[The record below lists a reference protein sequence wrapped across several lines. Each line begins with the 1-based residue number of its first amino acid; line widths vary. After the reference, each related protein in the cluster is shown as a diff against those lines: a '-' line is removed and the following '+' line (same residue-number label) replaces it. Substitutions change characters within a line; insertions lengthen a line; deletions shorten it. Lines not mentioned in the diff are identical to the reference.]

1 MNTRLGLIALLF
13 AMAAPNITFAQQN
26 DDNMVIPTSMEQLV
40 GADITKDNIVDYISV
55 GNGGSGSTT
64 DGSASQRVFLI
75 YNMGAKKF
83 LSPGSFWG
91 RHAALTD
98 DPHLF
103 WLQRRNET
111 LSMHYQAIR
120 WPASTED
127 NIDYSDDTKTNF
139 GKYFLASSFE
149 GVHLGSKEGNGRS
162 QATYNSIKIIKKD
175 GTVKKNILTSLYTAP
190 NKNTT
195 ATLTDNITAPYS
207 PNGEVFY
214 TPDGA
219 LTDLDLS
226 AGDELVAEITLPS
239 TDNKTDQNI
248 LSLGQDVNA
257 WSGPKDQGNIHI
269 YYMLKNDHIR
279 KIQVAYNRN
288 KNTGDTKAQQDQ
300 FYTNQTY
307 DLGSTVTIRLNSQG
321 ISVGDQ
327 LIHSASNYKVKLT
340 YPADADAETLKK
352 YIYEKSGSVVKF
364 KYNDGVYILDANG
377 YLQPTEDG
385 TGKEY
390 SINHNSYVYADGDVD
405 QQHATL
411 FISQRVIKEKGSH
424 DNVDKFLAFAYD
436 PNVTF
441 EGAVG
446 IYTDRSV
453 ASNSTGN
460 NSREFAQW
468 NFVPTS
474 TPGIYKL
481 MLKMKKKLD
490 GTNTDNNEVKSYY
503 LTAQNTYIHGVNDQK
518 EDITD
523 ANAQKYYYHQVDANG
538 NWKRTETT
546 EAYTLADLS
555 ESNADDYS
563 SWKVITLR
571 EYSKLLGNN
580 QKALE
585 VPADVTYLMSDPN
598 FLRKSGGLSAW
609 TADATLSSTDNS
621 YHQAKLRIGID
632 GDYKTATDQT
642 NYMGGHAYN
651 YSASDNNNYA
661 SSSQNFFM
669 SAHTQYMCATI
680 QNGGYG
686 KFYQKV
692 NVYKTG
698 WYILSCQGMSTVGA
712 KLYIEDGDNSNSY
725 PLTTITQSDYQE
737 KLVCSDASK
746 TYWPLDQ
753 NMPMYNA
760 CVWMNDPDI
769 EEGQTNIDRYK
780 TQVAIYVPSLESHDG
795 YTQAYKT
802 LTLGIDVPQT
812 TAGAS
817 STIDFTAF
825 DSFQLLYSGDDN
837 AKDYPRPL
845 ILNEEFTNL
854 DYLDDNAVF
863 FHQENGKEVEIY
875 KNTDLHLW
883 RTFNPGYW
891 NTLVLPVSLTK
902 EQFHN
907 AFDEKDAQ
915 GNVVHEAKLVKIN
928 QITDTKLVFQDEE
941 ESEVKDATTGEVKKD
956 ETTGEAKK
964 EYLKADKPY
973 LIWTNLSKGDQ
984 PKAYGALLDV
994 NTKNQ
999 TSQAYETIE
1008 VSVPKYH
1015 FLIPG
1020 VTLEYNKTDGKNG
1033 WNYRELEKYKVKGKY
1048 TVENDTKA
1056 YDETPGEE
1064 TKEHYATFYG
1074 TLCQTYENQTILDG
1088 RPNLADGSSYYMG
1101 SGSNF
1106 YRRAAGR
1113 VMGQKGFR
1121 CWFTYTD
1128 NRGGASAAAKYT
1140 IEYRGI
1146 SDDVNSI
1153 DDIFGDGKDNLGNTE
1168 HRISKYS
1175 DAIYNLNGQK
1185 VGAQGDFDKL
1195 PAGIYIVNG
1204 RKVVKK

>member
-26 DDNMVIPTSMEQLV
+26 DDNAVAPTTMEELN
-40 GADITKDNIVDYISV
+40 GAVITKDNIVDYISV
-55 GNGGSGSTT
+55 GNGGSGSTS
-64 DGSASQRVFLI
+64 DGSASRRVFLL

-139 GKYFLASSFE
+139 GNYFLASSFAN
-149 GVHLGSKEGNGRS
+149 VHLGSKEGNGRS
-162 QATYNSIKIIKKD
+162 YATYNSLKIIKKD
-175 GTVKKNILTSLYTAP
+175 GTVKKDLLTSFYTTPDQSTA
-190 NKNTT
+190 
-195 ATLTDNITAPYS
+195 ATLKDITAPYS

-219 LTDLDLS
+219 LSDLDLS

-239 TDNKTDQNI
+239 TDNKANQNL

-257 WSGPKDQGNIHI
+257 WLGPKDQGNVHI
-269 YYMLKNDHIR
+269 YYMLEGGLY
-279 KIQVAYNRN
+279 KIQVAYCRN
-288 KNTGDTKAQQDQ
+288 QNTGDTKPQQDK
-300 FYTNQTY
+300 FNTNKVY
-307 DLGSTVTIRLNSQG
+307 ALGSTVTIRLNSQG
-321 ISVGDQ
+321 ISVDDQ
-327 LIHSASNYKVKLT
+327 LIHSANTYKVKLT
-340 YPADADAETLKK
+340 YPADADAETLRK

-411 FISQRVIKEKGSH
+411 FISQRVIKEQGSH

-490 GTNTDNNEVKSYY
+490 GTSTDNNEPKSYY
-503 LTAQNTYIHGVNDQK
+503 LTAKNTYVHGVNDQK
-518 EDITD
+518 ESITAD
-523 ANAQKYYYHQVDANG
+523 NANKYYYHQVDANG
-538 NWKRTETT
+538 NWKQMETT
-546 EAYTLADLS
+546 QAYTLADLDEDGS
-555 ESNADDYS
+555 DDYS
-563 SWKVITLR
+563 SWKVITLQ
-571 EYSKLLGNN
+571 EYNKLMGNS

-585 VPADVTYLMSDPN
+585 QPADMTHLLSDPN
-598 FLRKSGGLSAW
+598 FLRKSGGLQAW
-609 TADATLSSTDNS
+609 TADATLNSTDS
-621 YHQAKLRIGID
+621 TYHQAKLRIGLD
-632 GDYKTATDQT
+632 GDYKYYTKQT
-642 NYMGGHAYN
+642 NYMGGHGYN
-651 YSASDNNNYA
+651 YSASDYNNYA

-692 NVYKTG
+692 NVYQPG

-712 KLYIEDGDNSNSY
+712 KLFIQDGDNTNSY

-746 TYWPLDQ
+746 TNWPLDQ

-760 CVWMNDPDI
+760 CVWMNDPNI
-769 EEGQTNIDRYK
+769 EEGQANLDRYK
-780 TQVAIYVPSLESHDG
+780 TQVSIYVPSLESHDG
-795 YTQAYKT
+795 YTQPYRT
-802 LTLGIDVPQT
+802 LTIGIEVPQT
-812 TAGAS
+812 TAGTS
-817 STIDFTAF
+817 STVDFTAF
-825 DSFQLLYSGDDN
+825 DTFQLFYSGDDN

-845 ILNEEFTNL
+845 ILSEEFTNL

-863 FHQENGKEVEIY
+863 FHQENGKVVEIY

-907 AFDEKDAQ
+907 AFDEKDEQ
-915 GNVVHEAKLVKIN
+915 GNVVQEAKLVKIN
-928 QITDTKLVFQDEE
+928 QITDTKLVFQDETE
-941 ESEVKDATTGEVKKD
+941 D
-956 ETTGEAKK
+956 ETTG

-994 NTKNQ
+994 YTKDQ
-999 TSQAYETIE
+999 TSQQYETIE
-1008 VSVPKYH
+1008 VRVPKYH

-1020 VTLEYNKTDGKNG
+1020 VTLEYNKADGSQG
-1033 WNYRELEKYKVKGKY
+1033 WDYRGKSAKYNAKGKY

-1064 TKEHYATFYG
+1064 TQERYATFYG
-1074 TLCQTYENQTILDG
+1074 TLCQTYEGTQILEG
-1088 RPNLADGSSYYMG
+1088 RPDLADGSSYYMG

-1106 YRRAAGR
+1106 YRRATGR

-1153 DDIFGDGKDNLGNTE
+1153 EDIFGNGNNSFGGSE
-1168 HRISKYS
+1168 HRINQYS

-1185 VGAQGDFDKL
+1185 VGASGDFDKL

-1204 RKVVKK
+1204 RKMAKK

>member
-1 MNTRLGLIALLF
+1 MNTKLGLIALLF
-13 AMAAPNITFAQQN
+13 AMAAPTITFAQQN
-26 DDNMVIPTSMEQLV
+26 DDTTEAPTTMEELN

-55 GNGGSGSTT
+55 GNGGSGSTS
-64 DGSASQRVFLI
+64 DGSASRRVFLI

-83 LSPGSFWG
+83 LAPGSFWG

-139 GKYFLASSFE
+139 GNYFLASSFAN
-149 GVHLGSKEGNGRS
+149 VHLGSKEGSGRS
-162 QATYNSIKIIKKD
+162 HATYNSLKIIKKD
-175 GTVKKNILTSLYTAP
+175 GTVKKDLLTNFYTTPDKSTA
-190 NKNTT
+190 
-195 ATLTDNITAPYS
+195 ATLKDITAPYS

-219 LTDLDLS
+219 LSDLDLS

-239 TDNKTDQNI
+239 TDNKVNQNL
-248 LSLGQDVNA
+248 LSLGQDVEA

-269 YYMLKNDHIR
+269 YYMLKDGLY
-279 KIQVAYNRN
+279 KIQVAYCRN
-288 KNTGDTKAQQDQ
+288 QNTGETKAQQDQ
-300 FYTNQTY
+300 FNTNKVY
-307 DLGSTVTIRLNSQG
+307 ALGSSVTIRLNSQG
-321 ISVGDQ
+321 ISVDDQ
-327 LIHSASNYKVKLT
+327 LMHSTNNYKVKLT

-364 KYNDGVYILDANG
+364 KYDGGVYILDANG

-411 FISQRVIKEKGSH
+411 FISQRVIKEQGSH

-481 MLKMKKKLD
+481 SLKMKKKLD
-490 GTNTDNNEVKSYY
+490 GTSTDNNEPKSYY
-503 LTAQNTYIHGVNDQK
+503 LTAKNTYVHGVNSDK

-523 ANAQKYYYHQVDANG
+523 ANANKYYYHQVDANG
-538 NWKRTETT
+538 NWKRMETT
-546 EAYTLADLS
+546 QAYTLADLDEDGS
-555 ESNADDYS
+555 DDYS
-563 SWKVITLR
+563 SWKVITLQ
-571 EYSKLLGNN
+571 EYNKLMGND

-585 VPADVTYLMSDPN
+585 QAADVTHLLSDPN
-598 FLRKSGGLSAW
+598 FLRKSGGLQAW
-609 TADATLSSTDNS
+609 TADATLNSTDS
-621 YHQAKLRIGID
+621 TYHQAKLRIGLD
-632 GDYKTATDQT
+632 GDYKYYTKQT
-642 NYMGGHAYN
+642 NYMGGHDYN
-651 YSASDNNNYA
+651 YSASDYNNYA

-686 KFYQKV
+686 KFYQEV
-692 NVYKTG
+692 NVYQPG

-712 KLYIEDGDNSNSY
+712 KLFIQDGNNVNSY
-725 PLTTITQSDYQE
+725 PLTSITQSDYQE

-760 CVWMNDPDI
+760 CVWMNDPNI
-769 EEGQTNIDRYK
+769 EEGQANLDRYK
-780 TQVAIYVPSLESHDG
+780 TQVSIYVPRLESHDG
-795 YTQAYKT
+795 YTQPYRT
-802 LTLGIDVPQT
+802 LTIGIEVPQT
-812 TAGAS
+812 ATAAS
-817 STIDFTAF
+817 QATNASQAAAVDFTAF
-825 DSFQLLYSGDDN
+825 DSFQLYYSGDDN
-837 AKDYPRPL
+837 PTKYPRPL
-845 ILNEEFTNL
+845 IMSEEFTNL
-854 DYLDDNAVF
+854 DYLDNTGVYYPD
-863 FHQENGKEVEIY
+863 ERSIY
-875 KNTDLHLW
+875 KDTDLHLW

-902 EQFHN
+902 EQFTK
-907 AFDEKDAQ
+907 AFGSTENPDDD
-915 GNVVHEAKLVKIN
+915 AKLVEIKK
-928 QITDTKLVFQDEE
+928 ITDTKLVFQDET
-941 ESEVKDATTGEVKKD
+941 VDASGN
-956 ETTGEAKK
+956 
-964 EYLKADKPY
+964 YLKAYKPY
-973 LIWTNLSKGDQ
+973 LIWTKKAKGDQ
-984 PKAYGALLDV
+984 PKQYGALLGSTG
-994 NTKNQ
+994 N
-999 TSQAYETIE
+999 TIE
-1008 VSVPKYH
+1008 ISVPRNH
-1015 FLIPG
+1015 FLIEG
-1020 VTLEYNKTDGKNG
+1020 VTLEANHEGSDEYGLKVYDFANAEICNVNG
-1033 WNYRELEKYKVKGKY
+1033 MKY
-1048 TVENDTKA
+1048 TVVNSTPA
-1056 YDETPGEE
+1056 YDETEGAE
-1064 TKEHYATFYG
+1064 TYERYATFYG
-1074 TLCQTYENQTILDG
+1074 TLCQTYEGTHILEG
-1088 RPNLADGSSYYMG
+1088 RPDLADGSSYYMG

-1128 NRGGASAAAKYT
+1128 NRGGESAAAKYT

-1153 DDIFGDGKDNLGNTE
+1153 EDIFGEPEQK
-1168 HRISKYS
+1168 IAKYS

-1185 VGAQGDFDKL
+1185 VGKSGDFDKL

-1204 RKVVKK
+1204 KKVYIK

>member
-1 MNTRLGLIALLF
+1 MNTKLGLIALLF
-13 AMAAPNITFAQQN
+13 AMAAPTITFGQQN
-26 DDNMVIPTSMEQLV
+26 DDTTEAPTTMEELN
-40 GADITKDNIVDYISV
+40 GAVITKDNIVDYISV
-55 GNGGSGSTT
+55 GNGGSGSTS
-64 DGSASQRVFLI
+64 DGSASRRVFII

-139 GKYFLASSFE
+139 GNYFLASSFAN
-149 GVHLGSKEGNGRS
+149 VHLGSKEGGGRS
-162 QATYNSIKIIKKD
+162 HATYNSIKIIKKD
-175 GTVKKNILTSLYTAP
+175 GIVKKDLLTNFYTTPDKSTA
-190 NKNTT
+190 
-195 ATLTDNITAPYS
+195 ATLKDITAPYS

-219 LTDLDLS
+219 LSDLDLS

-239 TDNKTDQNI
+239 TDNKANQNL
-248 LSLGQDVNA
+248 LSLGQDVEA

-269 YYMLKNDHIR
+269 YYMLKDGLY
-279 KIQVAYNRN
+279 KIQVAYCRN
-288 KNTGDTKAQQDQ
+288 QNTGDAKAQQDQ
-300 FYTNQTY
+300 FNTNKKY
-307 DLGSTVTIRLNSQG
+307 ALGSTVTIRLNSQG
-321 ISVGDQ
+321 ISVDDQ
-327 LIHSASNYKVKLT
+327 LIHSASSYKVKLT
-340 YPADADAETLKK
+340 YPADTDAETLRK

-364 KYNDGVYILDANG
+364 KYDGGVYFLDANG

-411 FISQRVIKEKGSH
+411 FISQRVIKEQGSY

-468 NFVPTS
+468 IFVPTS

-481 MLKMKKKLD
+481 SLKMKKKLD
-490 GTNTDNNEVKSYY
+490 GTSTDNNETKSYY
-503 LTAQNTYIHGVNDQK
+503 LTAKNTYVHGVNSDK

-523 ANAQKYYYHQVDANG
+523 ANANKYYYHQVDANG
-538 NWKRTETT
+538 NWKQMETT
-546 EAYTLADLS
+546 QAYTLADLDED
-555 ESNADDYS
+555 ESDDYS
-563 SWKVITLR
+563 SWKVITLQ
-571 EYSKLLGNN
+571 EYNKLMGNN

-585 VPADVTYLMSDPN
+585 QAADVTHLLSDPN
-598 FLRKSGGLSAW
+598 FLRKSGGLQAW
-609 TADATLSSTDNS
+609 TADATLNSTDS
-621 YHQAKLRIGID
+621 TYHQAKLRIGLD
-632 GDYKTATDQT
+632 GDYKYYTKQI

-651 YSASDNNNYA
+651 YSPSDYNNYA

-686 KFYQKV
+686 KFYQEV
-692 NVYKTG
+692 NVYQSG

-712 KLYIEDGDNSNSY
+712 KLFIQDGNNVNSY
-725 PLTTITQSDYQE
+725 PLTSITQSDYQE

-746 TYWPLDQ
+746 TYWPLDP

-760 CVWMNDPDI
+760 CVWMNDPNI
-769 EEGQTNIDRYK
+769 EEGQANLDRYK
-780 TQVAIYVPSLESHDG
+780 TQVSIYVPRLENHDG
-795 YTQAYKT
+795 YTQPYRT
-802 LTLGIDVPQT
+802 LTIGIEVPQT
-812 TAGAS
+812 ATAATQATNTS
-817 STIDFTAF
+817 QAAAVDFTAF
-825 DSFQLLYSGDDN
+825 DSFQLYYSGDDN
-837 AKDYPRPL
+837 PTEYPRPL
-845 ILNEEFTNL
+845 IMSEEFTNL
-854 DYLDDNAVF
+854 DYIDNTGMYYP
-863 FHQENGKEVEIY
+863 NDPSIY
-875 KNTDLHLW
+875 KDTDLHLW

-902 EQFHN
+902 EQFMHTFESTEGAN
-907 AFDEKDAQ
+907 D
-915 GNVVHEAKLVKIN
+915 AKLVEIKK
-928 QITDTKLVFQDEE
+928 ITDTKLVFQDET
-941 ESEVKDATTGEVKKD
+941 VDASGN
-956 ETTGEAKK
+956 
-964 EYLKADKPY
+964 YLKAYKPY
-973 LIWTNLSKGDQ
+973 LIWTKKAKGDQ
-984 PKAYGALLDV
+984 PKQYGALLGSTG
-994 NTKNQ
+994 N
-999 TSQAYETIE
+999 TIE
-1008 VSVPKYH
+1008 ISVPRNH
-1015 FLIPG
+1015 FLIEG
-1020 VTLEYNKTDGKNG
+1020 VTLEANHEGSDENG
-1033 WNYRELEKYKVKGKY
+1033 LKVYDFANAEICNANGMKY
-1048 TVENDTKA
+1048 TVVNSTPA
-1056 YDETPGEE
+1056 YDETEGAE
-1064 TKEHYATFYG
+1064 TQERYATFYG
-1074 TLCQTYENQTILDG
+1074 TLCQTYEDTHILEG
-1088 RPNLADGSSYYMG
+1088 RPDLADGSSYYMG

-1128 NRGGASAAAKYT
+1128 NRGGESAEAKYT

-1153 DDIFGDGKDNLGNTE
+1153 EDIFGDGNDSFGDGE
-1168 HRISKYS
+1168 HRINQYS
-1175 DAIYNLNGQK
+1175 DATYNLNGQK
-1185 VGAQGDFDKL
+1185 VGASGDFDKL

-1204 RKVVKK
+1204 RKMAKK

>member
-26 DDNMVIPTSMEQLV
+26 DDNMVAPTTMEELN
-40 GADITKDNIVDYISV
+40 GAVITKDNIVDYISV
-55 GNGGSGSTT
+55 GNGGSGSTS
-64 DGSASQRVFLI
+64 DGSASRRVFLL

-98 DPHLF
+98 APHLF

-139 GKYFLASSFE
+139 GNYFLASSFAN
-149 GVHLGSKEGNGRS
+149 VHLGSKEGKGRS
-162 QATYNSIKIIKKD
+162 YATYNSLKIIKKD
-175 GTVKKNILTSLYTAP
+175 GTVKKDLLTSFYTTPDKSTA
-190 NKNTT
+190 
-195 ATLTDNITAPYS
+195 ATLKNITAPYS

-214 TPDGA
+214 TPDGSLA
-219 LTDLDLS
+219 DLELS

-239 TDNKTDQNI
+239 TDNKLNQNL
-248 LSLGQDVNA
+248 LSLGQDVEA

-269 YYMLKNDHIR
+269 YYMLQGGLY
-279 KIQVAYNRN
+279 KIQVAYCRN
-288 KNTGDTKAQQDQ
+288 QNTGDAKAQQDQ
-300 FYTNQTY
+300 FNTNKVY
-307 DLGSTVTIRLNSQG
+307 ALGSTVTIRLNSQG
-321 ISVGDQ
+321 ISVDDQ
-327 LIHSASNYKVKLT
+327 LIHSASNYKVKVT
-340 YPADADAETLKK
+340 YPADADAATLRK

-364 KYNDGVYILDANG
+364 KYDGGVYILDANG

-405 QQHATL
+405 QEHATL
-411 FISQRVIKEKGSH
+411 FISQRVIKEQGSH

-453 ASNSTGN
+453 VSNSTGN

-481 MLKMKKKLD
+481 SLKMKKKLD
-490 GTNTDNNEVKSYY
+490 GTSTDNNEQKAYY
-503 LTAQNTYIHGVNDQK
+503 LTAKNTYVHGVNDQK
-518 EDITD
+518 ESITA
-523 ANAQKYYYHQVDANG
+523 ANANKYYYHQVDANG
-538 NWKRTETT
+538 NWKQMETT
-546 EAYTLADLS
+546 QAYTLADLDEDGS
-555 ESNADDYS
+555 DDYS
-563 SWKVITLR
+563 SWKVITLQ
-571 EYSKLLGNN
+571 EYNKLMGNS

-585 VPADVTYLMSDPN
+585 QAADMTHLLSDPN
-598 FLRKSGGLSAW
+598 FLRKSGGLQAW
-609 TADATLSSTDNS
+609 TADATLNSTDS
-621 YHQAKLRIGID
+621 TYYQAKLRIGLD
-632 GDYKTATDQT
+632 GDYKYYTKQT
-642 NYMGGHAYN
+642 NYMGGQGYN
-651 YSASDNNNYA
+651 YSASDYNNYA

-692 NVYKTG
+692 NVYQPG

-712 KLYIEDGDNSNSY
+712 KLFIQDGDNINSY

-746 TYWPLDQ
+746 TNWPLDQ

-760 CVWMNDPDI
+760 CVWMNDPNI
-769 EEGQTNIDRYK
+769 EEGQANLDRYK
-780 TQVAIYVPSLESHDG
+780 TQVSIYVPSLENHDG
-795 YTQAYKT
+795 YTLPYKT
-802 LTLGIDVPQT
+802 LTIGIEVPQT
-812 TAGAS
+812 TAAAS
-817 STIDFTAF
+817 QATSASQAAAVDFTAF
-825 DSFQLLYSGDDN
+825 DTFQLYYSGDDN
-837 AKDYPRPL
+837 PTEYPRPL
-845 ILNEEFTNL
+845 IMSEEFTNL
-854 DYLDDNAVF
+854 DYLDNTGVYYPNDPS
-863 FHQENGKEVEIY
+863 IY

-902 EQFHN
+902 EQFMHTFESTEGAN
-907 AFDEKDAQ
+907 D
-915 GNVVHEAKLVKIN
+915 AKLVEIKK
-928 QITDTKLVFQDEE
+928 ITDTKLVFQDE
-941 ESEVKDATTGEVKKD
+941 TTD
-956 ETTGEAKK
+956 ENSGKF
-964 EYLKADKPY
+964 LKAYKPY
-973 LIWTNLSKGDQ
+973 LIWTKKAKGDQ
-984 PKAYGALLDV
+984 PKQYGALLGSTG
-994 NTKNQ
+994 N
-999 TSQAYETIE
+999 TIE
-1008 VSVPKYH
+1008 VSVPRNH
-1015 FLIPG
+1015 FLIEG
-1020 VTLEYNKTDGKNG
+1020 VTLEANHEGSDENGLKVYDFAHAEICNVDGM
-1033 WNYRELEKYKVKGKY
+1033 KY
-1048 TVENDTKA
+1048 TVVNSTPA

-1064 TKEHYATFYG
+1064 TQERYATFYG
-1074 TLCQTYENQTILDG
+1074 TLCQTYEGTQILDG
-1088 RPNLADGSSYYMG
+1088 RPDLADGSSYYMG

-1106 YRRAAGR
+1106 YRRATGR

-1153 DDIFGDGKDNLGNTE
+1153 EDIFGNGNNSFGGSE
-1168 HRISKYS
+1168 HRINQYS

-1185 VGAQGDFDKL
+1185 VGASGDFDKL

-1204 RKVVKK
+1204 RKMAKK

>member
-1 MNTRLGLIALLF
+1 MNTKLGLIALLF
-13 AMAAPNITFAQQN
+13 AMAAPTITFAQQN
-26 DDNMVIPTSMEQLV
+26 DDTTEAPTTMEELN
-40 GADITKDNIVDYISV
+40 GAVITKDNIVDYISV
-55 GNGGSGSTT
+55 GNGGSGSTS
-64 DGSASQRVFLI
+64 DGSASRRVFLI

-120 WPASTED
+120 WPASAED

-139 GKYFLASSFE
+139 GTYFLASSFAN
-149 GVHLGSKEGNGRS
+149 VHLGSKEGGGRS
-162 QATYNSIKIIKKD
+162 HATYNSIKIIKKD
-175 GTVKKNILTSLYTAP
+175 GTVKKDLLTNFYTTP
-190 NKNTT
+190 NKSTA
-195 ATLTDNITAPYS
+195 ATLKDITAPYS

-219 LTDLDLS
+219 LSDLDLS

-239 TDNKTDQNI
+239 TDNKVNQNL
-248 LSLGQDVNA
+248 LSLGQDVEA

-269 YYMLKNDHIR
+269 YYMLQNGLYT
-279 KIQVAYNRN
+279 IQVAYCRN
-288 KNTGDTKAQQDQ
+288 QNTGETKAQQDQ
-300 FYTNQTY
+300 FNTSKKYA
-307 DLGSTVTIRLNSQG
+307 LGSTVTIRLNSQG
-321 ISVGDQ
+321 ISVDDQ
-327 LIHSASNYKVKLT
+327 LIHSANTYKVKLT

-364 KYNDGVYILDANG
+364 KYDGGVYILDANG

-411 FISQRVIKEKGSH
+411 FISQRVIKEQGSH

-481 MLKMKKKLD
+481 SLKMKKKLD
-490 GTNTDNNEVKSYY
+490 GTSTDNNEPKSYY
-503 LTAQNTYIHGVNDQK
+503 LTAKNTYVHGVNSDK

-523 ANAQKYYYHQVDANG
+523 ANANKYYYHQVDANG
-538 NWKRTETT
+538 NWKRMETT
-546 EAYTLADLS
+546 QAYTLADLDEDGS
-555 ESNADDYS
+555 DDYS
-563 SWKVITLR
+563 SWKVITLQ
-571 EYSKLLGNN
+571 EYNKLMGNN

-585 VPADVTYLMSDPN
+585 QAADVTHLLSDPN
-598 FLRKSGGLSAW
+598 FLRKSGGLQAW
-609 TADATLSSTDNS
+609 TADATLNSTDS
-621 YHQAKLRIGID
+621 TYHQAKLRIGLD
-632 GDYKTATDQT
+632 GDYKYYTKQT
-642 NYMGGHAYN
+642 NYMGGHDYN
-651 YSASDNNNYA
+651 YSASDYNNYA
-661 SSSQNFFM
+661 SNSQNFFM

-692 NVYKTG
+692 NVYQSG

-712 KLYIEDGDNSNSY
+712 KLFIQDGNNINSY
-725 PLTTITQSDYQE
+725 PLTSITQSDYQE

-760 CVWMNDPDI
+760 CVWMNDPNI
-769 EEGQTNIDRYK
+769 EEGQANLDRYK
-780 TQVAIYVPSLESHDG
+780 TQVSIYVPRLESHDG
-795 YTQAYKT
+795 YTQPYRT
-802 LTLGIDVPQT
+802 LTIGIEVPQT
-812 TAGAS
+812 NGT
-817 STIDFTAF
+817 TDFTAF
-825 DSFQLLYSGDDN
+825 DSFQLYYSGEDN
-837 AKDYPRPL
+837 YKEYPRPL

-854 DYLDDNAVF
+854 DYIDKTDVF
-863 FHQENGKEVEIY
+863 FHNENGHEVEIY
-875 KNTDLHLW
+875 KDTDLHLW

-902 EQFHN
+902 EQFTG
-907 AFDEKDAQ
+907 AFGAD
-915 GNVVHEAKLVKIN
+915 AKLVEIKK
-928 QITDTKLVFQDEE
+928 ITDTKLVFQDEVE
-941 ESEVKDATTGEVKKD
+941 
-956 ETTGEAKK
+956 ETTQVGGETIKR
-964 EYLKADKPY
+964 YLKADKPY
-973 LIWTNLSKGDQ
+973 LIWTKKDKGDQ
-984 PKAYGALLDV
+984 PKRIGATLEIG
-994 NTKNQ
+994 
-999 TSQAYETIE
+999 SEGEIIE

-1015 FLIPG
+1015 FLIEG
-1020 VTLEYNKTDGKNG
+1020 VTLEYNKADGIKG
-1033 WNYRELEKYKVKGKY
+1033 WNYAGLYNADNQGTY
-1048 TVENDTKA
+1048 TVKNSTPA
-1056 YDETPGEE
+1056 YDETEGAE
-1064 TKEHYATFYG
+1064 TYERYATFYG
-1074 TLCQTYENQTILDG
+1074 TLCQTYEGTHILEG
-1088 RPNLADGSSYYMG
+1088 RPDLADGSSYYMG

-1128 NRGGASAAAKYT
+1128 NRGGESAAAKYT

-1153 DDIFGDGKDNLGNTE
+1153 EDIFGEPEQK
-1168 HRISKYS
+1168 IAKYS

-1185 VGAQGDFDKL
+1185 VGKSGDFDKL

-1204 RKVVKK
+1204 KKVYIK